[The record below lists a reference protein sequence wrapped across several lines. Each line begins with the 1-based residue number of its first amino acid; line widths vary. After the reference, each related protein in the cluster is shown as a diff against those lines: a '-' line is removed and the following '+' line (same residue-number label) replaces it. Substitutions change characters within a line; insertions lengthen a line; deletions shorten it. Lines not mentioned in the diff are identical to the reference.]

1 MCDGSEDSKEIPD
14 VACGE
19 EWVERLAKLFVDM
32 ACHVF
37 KGLQRSTVKESSLPV
52 VAKRPVPKI
61 VRPTPKNA
69 LEIQEGLS
77 TVVYRT
83 TTIYLD
89 VLRLVERVGVIEYHG
104 DGMGIRD
111 EELLLL

>member
-1 MCDGSEDSKEIPD
+1 MWR
-14 VACGE
+14 VAKNGLSDLRSFL
-19 EWVERLAKLFVDM
+19 WTWPAM
-32 ACHVF
+32 YS
-37 KGLQRSTVKESSLPV
+37 KGLQRSTMKEISLPV

-83 TTIYLD
+83 TTMHLD